1 MNKKEISKMIEHL
14 LDNLKDGCSLELI
27 KNGDTISLGAKNDKF
42 LIIGHQFEQWVI
54 ERFLDSE
61 NCTLQEWRSDK
72 SISTNGRLYRP
83 YSSRNPDIVFS
94 IRQNGISFRF
104 AVECK
109 YRTKA
114 TGVIVKESNMQR
126 YKEYMTETNQPV
138 FLVFG
143 VGGMPENPDCV
154 YMVPLHEVSNSE
166 IKASDIK
173 CFKTLPKDST
183 WHFTLN
189 NINIIDTPIQ
199 I

>member
-1 MNKKEISKMIEHL
+1 MTKKEMSKMIEHL

-27 KNGDTISLGAKNDKF
+27 KNGDMISLGAKNDKN

-54 ERFLDSE
+54 ERFLSSE
-61 NCTLQEWRSDK
+61 NCTLVEWRSDK
-72 SISTNGRLYRP
+72 SFSTNGRVYRP
-83 YSSRNPDIVFS
+83 SSSRNPDIVFCLQ
-94 IRQNGISFRF
+94 QNDISFRF

-114 TGVIVKESNMQR
+114 SGTIVKESNMQR

-143 VGGMPENPDCV
+143 VGGTPENPDCV
-154 YMVPLHEVSNSE
+154 YIIPLHDVSNSE
-166 IKASDIK
+166 IKVSDIK
-173 CFKTLPKDST
+173 HFRTLSKEST

-189 NINIIDTPIQ
+189 NINIIETPIQ
-199 I
+199 